1 MVKSLVVFAALAVAA
16 PSLALAQGNS
26 NNTPASQNA
35 NGVPFT
41 ANDPPADTFHGPPGL
56 PPGLGGSVPPGCSV
70 LAADKDDRNGLNG
83 DDKNPGHGNPHCQPA
98 SP

>member
-1 MVKSLVVFAALAVAA
+1 MLKSLVVIAALAFAA
-16 PSLALAQGNS
+16 PGLAVADD
-26 NNTPASQNA
+26 NNKPPSFTDL
-35 NGVPFT
+35 T

-70 LAADKDDRNGLNG
+70 LAADKDDSNGLNG